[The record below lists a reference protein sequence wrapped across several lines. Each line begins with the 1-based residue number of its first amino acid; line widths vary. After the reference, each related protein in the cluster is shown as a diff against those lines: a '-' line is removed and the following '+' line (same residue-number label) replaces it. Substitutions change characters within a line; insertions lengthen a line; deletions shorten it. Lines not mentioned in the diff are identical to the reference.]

1 LKCLKTSSNI
11 LVLDLK
17 EIARIKKRNY
27 ISFFIIY
34 FTLSIIQIYLAVY
47 LPLYLL
53 NIRLVVRSELAFI
66 QVLAFSVL
74 FLDPFLGF
82 SFDKYVKNK
91 KMIISFSI
99 LFFLISFFVSIFS
112 SNYLPIFGIF
122 LALNLLSQGIIKV
135 GISKMI
141 IDLSANEIIKDN
153 NLVAI
158 NISSNIG
165 SFIPSI
171 VFIFVLSDLFDL
183 NHWNMFFLI
192 GVLSSLP
199 MLLSI
204 IFLKD
209 FGNSFK
215 KKKEL
220 QNEVMNSPK
229 VLPKAS
235 PFNFFFLF
243 LSYLLIWSDK
253 LYQFPFSSWILTK
266 FGQQSFNIYSIS
278 YILFVLLNISG
289 WIIGQKISKR
299 ENRKL
304 EMFISE
310 KKKTSALDR
319 TVIQE
324 KLIFS
329 FKIKKRKKIII
340 ITVGSYIFL
349 TFVMA
354 FSDFFVMMIVQ
365 GIIQVL
371 AGIFMLNYISLMMTI
386 ANNRKHKTFSFQCL
400 KLAYAF
406 SCVIF
411 IPLGTYI
418 SAFIPIETLIIITG
432 ILSTLALAPLIL
444 LKVKPKKKLF

>member
-1 LKCLKTSSNI
+1 MKCLKTSSNI

-289 WIIGQKISKR
+289 WIIGKKISKI

-329 FKIKKRKKIII
+329 FKIKKSKKIII

>member
-1 LKCLKTSSNI
+1 MKCLKTSSNV

-74 FLDPFLGF
+74 FLDPVLGF

-91 KMIISFSI
+91 KIIISFSI
-99 LFFLISFFVSIFS
+99 LLFLISFFVSIFS

-153 NLVAI
+153 NLVTI

-171 VFIFVLSDLFDL
+171 VFLFVLSDLFDL

-209 FGNSFK
+209 FGNSLI

-229 VLPKAS
+229 AS
-235 PFNFFFLF
+235 PFNFIFLF
-243 LSYLLIWSDK
+243 SSYLLIWSDK

-266 FGQQSFNIYSIS
+266 FGQQSFNLYSIS
-278 YILFVLLNISG
+278 YIVFVLLNISG

-299 ENRKL
+299 ENRKFK
-304 EMFISE
+304 MFISE
-310 KKKTSALDR
+310 KKKTSALDS
-319 TVIQE
+319 TLIQE
-324 KLIFS
+324 KLMFS

-340 ITVGSYIFL
+340 ITVGIYIFL
-349 TFVMA
+349 TFIMA
-354 FSDFFVMMIVQ
+354 FSDFFLMMIVQ

-371 AGIFMLNYISLMMTI
+371 AGIFLLNYISLMMTI
-386 ANNRKHKTFSFQCL
+386 VNNGKHKTFYFQCL
-400 KLAYAF
+400 KLSYAF

-411 IPLGTYI
+411 IPLGTYF
-418 SAFIPIETLIIITG
+418 SDFIPIETLILIAG
-432 ILSTLALAPLIL
+432 MLSTLALAPLIL
-444 LKVKPKKKLF
+444 LKDKPK

>member
-1 LKCLKTSSNI
+1 MKCLKTSSNI

-17 EIARIKKRNY
+17 QIARVKKRNY

-74 FLDPFLGF
+74 FVEPLLGF
-82 SFDKYVKNK
+82 AFDKYVKNK
-91 KMIISFSI
+91 KLIISFSI
-99 LFFLISFFVSIFS
+99 LLFLISFFVLILFVSIY
-112 SNYLPIFGIF
+112 NYLPIFGIF

-153 NLVAI
+153 NLVTI

-171 VFIFVLSDLFDL
+171 VFLFVLSDLFDL
-183 NHWNMFFLI
+183 SHWNMFFLI

-209 FGNSFK
+209 FGNSFQ
-215 KKKEL
+215 KKKEI
-220 QNEVMNSPK
+220 QNEVMNSPR
-229 VLPKAS
+229 VLPKIS
-235 PFNFFFLF
+235 PFNFILLF

-266 FGQQSFNIYSIS
+266 FGQQSFNLYSIS
-278 YILFVLLNISG
+278 YIVFVLLNISG
-289 WIIGQKISKR
+289 WIIGQKISKK
-299 ENRKL
+299 N
-304 EMFISE
+304 
-310 KKKTSALDR
+310 SALDS
-319 TVIQE
+319 I
-324 KLIFS
+324 L
-329 FKIKKRKKIII
+329 KIKKRIII
-340 ITVGSYIFL
+340 ITVGIYIFL

-354 FSDFFVMMIVQ
+354 FSDFFLMMIVQ

-371 AGIFMLNYISLMMTI
+371 AGIFMLNYISLMMSM
-386 ANNRKHKTFSFQCL
+386 ANNGKHKTFTFQCL

-406 SCVIF
+406 SCVTF
-411 IPLGTYI
+411 IPLGTYF
-418 SAFIPIETLIIITG
+418 SDFIQIETLILIAG
-432 ILSTLALAPLIL
+432 MLSTLALAPLIF

>member
-1 LKCLKTSSNI
+1 MKCLKTSSNI

-74 FLDPFLGF
+74 FLDPILGF

-91 KMIISFSI
+91 KIIISFSI
-99 LFFLISFFVSIFS
+99 LLFLISFFVLILFVSIY
-112 SNYLPIFGIF
+112 NYLPIFGIF

-153 NLVAI
+153 NLVTI

-171 VFIFVLSDLFDL
+171 VFLFVLSDLFDL

-209 FGNSFK
+209 FGNSFQK
-215 KKKEL
+215 IKEL

-229 VLPKAS
+229 LS
-235 PFNFFFLF
+235 PFNFILLF

-266 FGQQSFNIYSIS
+266 FGQQSFNLYSIS
-278 YILFVLLNISG
+278 YIVFVLLNISG
-289 WIIGQKISKR
+289 WIIGQKISK
-299 ENRKL
+299 K
-304 EMFISE
+304 I
-310 KKKTSALDR
+310 SALDS
-319 TVIQE
+319 T
-324 KLIFS
+324 
-329 FKIKKRKKIII
+329 FKIKKRKEIII
-340 ITVGSYIFL
+340 ITVGIYIFL

-354 FSDFFVMMIVQ
+354 FSDFFLMMMIQ
-365 GIIQVL
+365 AIIQIL
-371 AGIFMLNYISLMMTI
+371 AGIFMLNYISLMITI
-386 ANNRKHKTFSFQCL
+386 ANNGKHKTFTFQCL

-411 IPLGTYI
+411 IPLGTYF
-418 SAFIPIETLIIITG
+418 SAFVPIETLILIAG

-444 LKVKPKKKLF
+444 LKVDPIKKSF

>member
-1 LKCLKTSSNI
+1 MKCLKTSANI

-17 EIARIKKRNY
+17 EIARVKKRNY
-27 ISFFIIY
+27 VSFFIIY
-34 FTLSIIQIYLAVY
+34 FTLSIIQIYSAVY

-74 FLDPFLGF
+74 FVDPILGF

-91 KMIISFSI
+91 KIIISFSI
-99 LFFLISFFVSIFS
+99 LLFLISFFVSIYFVS
-112 SNYLPIFGIF
+112 IYNYLPIFGIF
-122 LALNLLSQGIIKV
+122 LALNLLSQGVIKV

-153 NLVAI
+153 NLVTI
-158 NISSNIG
+158 NISSNVG

-171 VFIFVLSDLFDL
+171 VFLFVLSDFFDL
-183 NHWNMFFLI
+183 NHWNIFFLI
-192 GVLSSLP
+192 GVLLSLP
-199 MLLSI
+199 MLVSI

-220 QNEVMNSPK
+220 QNEVMNSPN
-229 VLPKAS
+229 VLPKVS
-235 PFNFFFLF
+235 PFNFILLF

-253 LYQFPFSSWILTK
+253 IYQFPFSSWILTK
-266 FGQQSFNIYSIS
+266 FGQQSFNLYSIS
-278 YILFVLLNISG
+278 YIVFVLLNILG
-289 WIIGQKISKR
+289 WIIGQKISK
-299 ENRKL
+299 
-304 EMFISE
+304 
-310 KKKTSALDR
+310 KK
-319 TVIQE
+319 
-324 KLIFS
+324 
-329 FKIKKRKKIII
+329 KKIII
-340 ITVGSYIFL
+340 ITVGIYIFL

-354 FSDFFVMMIVQ
+354 FSDFFLMMIVQ

-411 IPLGTYI
+411 IPLGTYL
-418 SAFIPIETLIIITG
+418 SAFIPIETLILIAG
-432 ILSTLALAPLIL
+432 VLSILALASLIL
-444 LKVKPKKKLF
+444 LKVKPKNRSF

>member
-1 LKCLKTSSNI
+1 M
-11 LVLDLK
+11 
-17 EIARIKKRNY
+17 
-27 ISFFIIY
+27 
-34 FTLSIIQIYLAVY
+34 
-47 LPLYLL
+47 L

-74 FLDPFLGF
+74 FVDPVLGF
-82 SFDKYVKNK
+82 GFDKYVKNK
-91 KMIISFSI
+91 KIIISFSI
-99 LFFLISFFVSIFS
+99 LLFLISFFVLIYFISI
-112 SNYLPIFGIF
+112 YLPIFGIF

-153 NLVAI
+153 NLVTI

-171 VFIFVLSDLFDL
+171 VFLFVLSDLFDL

-209 FGNSFK
+209 FGNSLK

-229 VLPKAS
+229 VS
-235 PFNFFFLF
+235 PFNFILLF
-243 LSYLLIWSDK
+243 ISYLLIWSDK

-266 FGQQSFNIYSIS
+266 FGQQSFNLYSIS
-278 YILFVLLNISG
+278 YIIFVLLNISG
-289 WIIGQKISKR
+289 WIIGQKISK
-299 ENRKL
+299 
-304 EMFISE
+304 
-310 KKKTSALDR
+310 KTSTLDS
-319 TVIQE
+319 T
-324 KLIFS
+324 
-329 FKIKKRKKIII
+329 FKIKKRKEIII
-340 ITVGSYIFL
+340 ITVGIYIFL
-349 TFVMA
+349 TFIMA
-354 FSDFFVMMIVQ
+354 FSDFFLMMIVQ
-365 GIIQVL
+365 AIIQIL
-371 AGIFMLNYISLMMTI
+371 AGIFMLNYVSLMMTI
-386 ANNRKHKTFSFQCL
+386 ANNGKHKTFYFQCL

-411 IPLGTYI
+411 IPLGTYF
-418 SAFIPIETLIIITG
+418 SAFIPIETLILVAG
-432 ILSTLALAPLIL
+432 MLSTLALAPLIL
-444 LKVKPKKKLF
+444 LKVKPKKK

>member
-1 LKCLKTSSNI
+1 MKCLKTSSNI

-17 EIARIKKRNY
+17 EIARVKKRNY

-82 SFDKYVKNK
+82 LFDKYVKNK
-91 KMIISFSI
+91 KIIISFSI
-99 LFFLISFFVSIFS
+99 LLFLISFFVAILFVSIYNF
-112 SNYLPIFGIF
+112 LPIFGIF

-153 NLVAI
+153 NLVTI

-171 VFIFVLSDLFDL
+171 VFLFVLNDLFDL

-220 QNEVMNSPK
+220 QNEVMDSSKMMPK
-229 VLPKAS
+229 VS
-235 PFNFFFLF
+235 TINFILLF

-266 FGQQSFNIYSIS
+266 FGQQSFNLYSIS
-278 YILFVLLNISG
+278 YIVFVLLNISG
-289 WIIGQKISKR
+289 WIIGQKISK
-299 ENRKL
+299 
-304 EMFISE
+304 
-310 KKKTSALDR
+310 KTSTLDS
-319 TVIQE
+319 T
-324 KLIFS
+324 

-340 ITVGSYIFL
+340 ITVGIYIFL

-354 FSDFFVMMIVQ
+354 FSDFFLMMMFQ
-365 GIIQVL
+365 AIIQIL

-386 ANNRKHKTFSFQCL
+386 ANNGKHKTFTFQSL

-411 IPLGTYI
+411 IPLGTYF
-418 SAFIPIETLIIITG
+418 SAFVPIETLILIAG
-432 ILSTLALAPLIL
+432 MLSTLALAPLIL
-444 LKVKPKKKLF
+444 LKVNPKKKTF

>member
-1 LKCLKTSSNI
+1 MKCLKTSSNI

-91 KMIISFSI
+91 KIIISFSI
-99 LFFLISFFVSIFS
+99 LLFLISFFVSILFVS
-112 SNYLPIFGIF
+112 IYNYLPIFGIF

-153 NLVAI
+153 NLVTI

-171 VFIFVLSDLFDL
+171 VFLFVLSDLFDL

-209 FGNSFK
+209 FGNSFQ

-229 VLPKAS
+229 VLPKVS
-235 PFNFFFLF
+235 PFNFILLF

-266 FGQQSFNIYSIS
+266 FGQQSFNLYSIS
-278 YILFVLLNISG
+278 YIVFVLLNISG
-289 WIIGQKISKR
+289 WIIGQKISK
-299 ENRKL
+299 
-304 EMFISE
+304 
-310 KKKTSALDR
+310 KTSALDS
-319 TVIQE
+319 T
-324 KLIFS
+324 

-340 ITVGSYIFL
+340 ITVGIYILL

-354 FSDFFVMMIVQ
+354 FSDFFLMMIVQ

-371 AGIFMLNYISLMMTI
+371 AGIFMLNYISLMITI
-386 ANNRKHKTFSFQCL
+386 ANNGKHKTFSFQCL

-411 IPLGTYI
+411 IPLGTYF
-418 SAFIPIETLIIITG
+418 SDFIPIETLILIAG
-432 ILSTLALAPLIL
+432 MLSTLALAPLIF
-444 LKVKPKKKLF
+444 LKVKPKKNLF

>member
-1 LKCLKTSSNI
+1 MKCLKTSSNI

-17 EIARIKKRNY
+17 EIARVKKRNY

-66 QVLAFSVL
+66 QFLAFSIL
-74 FLDPFLGF
+74 FVDPALGLL
-82 SFDKYVKNK
+82 FDKFVKNK
-91 KMIISFSI
+91 KIIISFSI
-99 LFFLISFFVSIFS
+99 LLFLISFFVAILFVSIY
-112 SNYLPIFGIF
+112 NYLPIFGIF

-153 NLVAI
+153 NLVTI

-171 VFIFVLSDLFDL
+171 VFLFVLNDLFDL

-209 FGNSFK
+209 FGNSFQ

-220 QNEVMNSPK
+220 QNEVMNSQKMLPK
-229 VLPKAS
+229 VS
-235 PFNFFFLF
+235 PFNFILLF

-266 FGQQSFNIYSIS
+266 FGQQSFNLYSIS
-278 YILFVLLNISG
+278 YIVFVLLNIAG
-289 WIIGQKISKR
+289 WIIGQKISK
-299 ENRKL
+299 
-304 EMFISE
+304 
-310 KKKTSALDR
+310 KTSTLDS
-319 TVIQE
+319 T
-324 KLIFS
+324 
-329 FKIKKRKKIII
+329 FKIKRRKEIII
-340 ITVGSYIFL
+340 ITVGIYISL
-349 TFVMA
+349 TFAMS
-354 FSDFFVMMIVQ
+354 FSDFFLMMIFQ
-365 GIIQVL
+365 AIIQVL
-371 AGIFMLNYISLMMTI
+371 AGIFMLNYISLMMTV
-386 ANNRKHKTFSFQCL
+386 ANNGKHKTFYFQCL

-411 IPLGTYI
+411 IPLGTYL
-418 SAFIPIETLIIITG
+418 SAFVPIETLMITTG
-432 ILSTLALAPLIL
+432 MLSIAALFPLIL
-444 LKVKPKKKLF
+444 FKVDPKKKLF

>member
-1 LKCLKTSSNI
+1 L
-11 LVLDLK
+11 
-17 EIARIKKRNY
+17 Y
-27 ISFFIIY
+27 QSFH
-34 FTLSIIQIYLAVY
+34 
-47 LPLYLL
+47 
-53 NIRLVVRSELAFI
+53 
-66 QVLAFSVL
+66 
-74 FLDPFLGF
+74 
-82 SFDKYVKNK
+82 
-91 KMIISFSI
+91 
-99 LFFLISFFVSIFS
+99 
-112 SNYLPIFGIF
+112 NYLPIFGLF

-141 IDLSANEIIKDN
+141 IDLSANEIVKDS

-171 VFIFVLSDLFDL
+171 IFLFVLSDLFDL

-220 QNEVMNSPK
+220 QNEAMNS
-229 VLPKAS
+229 PKAS
-235 PFNFFFLF
+235 PFNFIFLF

-253 LYQFPFSSWILTK
+253 LYEFPFSSWILTK
-266 FGQQSFNIYSIS
+266 FGQQSFNLYSIS
-278 YILFVLLNISG
+278 YIVFILLNISG

-304 EMFISE
+304 KMFISE
-310 KKKTSALDR
+310 KKKTSALDS
-319 TVIQE
+319 TLIQE
-324 KLIFS
+324 KLMFS

-340 ITVGSYIFL
+340 ITVGIYIFL

-354 FSDFFVMMIVQ
+354 FSDFFLMMIVL

-371 AGIFMLNYISLMMTI
+371 AGIFLLNYISLMMTI
-386 ANNRKHKTFSFQCL
+386 VNNGKHKTFLFQCL

-411 IPLGTYI
+411 IPLGTYF
-418 SAFIPIETLIIITG
+418 SDFIPIETLILIAG
-432 ILSTLALAPLIL
+432 MLSALALAPLIL
-444 LKVKPKKKLF
+444 LKVKPKKMSF

>member
-1 LKCLKTSSNI
+1 MKCLKTSSNI

-209 FGNSFK
+209 FGNSFQ

-266 FGQQSFNIYSIS
+266 FGQQSFNLYSIS
-278 YILFVLLNISG
+278 YIVFVLLNISG

>member
-1 LKCLKTSSNI
+1 MKCLKTSSNI

-17 EIARIKKRNY
+17 QIARVKKRNY

-74 FLDPFLGF
+74 FVDPILGF
-82 SFDKYVKNK
+82 AFDKYVKNK
-91 KMIISFSI
+91 KIIISFSI
-99 LFFLISFFVSIFS
+99 LLFLISFFVLILFVSIY
-112 SNYLPIFGIF
+112 NYLPIFGIF
-122 LALNLLSQGIIKV
+122 FALNLLSQGIIKV

-141 IDLSANEIIKDN
+141 IDLSANEIIKDS
-153 NLVAI
+153 NLVTI

-171 VFIFVLSDLFDL
+171 VFLFVLSDLFDL
-183 NHWNMFFLI
+183 NDWNIFFLI

-209 FGNSFK
+209 FGNSFPQ
-215 KKKEL
+215 KKEL

-229 VLPKAS
+229 VLPKVA
-235 PFNFFFLF
+235 PFNFILLF

-266 FGQQSFNIYSIS
+266 FGQQSFNLYSIS
-278 YILFVLLNISG
+278 YIVFVLLNISG
-289 WIIGQKISKR
+289 WIIGQKISKK
-299 ENRKL
+299 N
-304 EMFISE
+304 
-310 KKKTSALDR
+310 SALDS
-319 TVIQE
+319 T
-324 KLIFS
+324 
-329 FKIKKRKKIII
+329 FKIKKRKEIII
-340 ITVGSYIFL
+340 ITVGIYIFL
-349 TFVMA
+349 TFVMV
-354 FSDFFVMMIVQ
+354 FSDFFLMMIVQ
-365 GIIQVL
+365 GIIQIL
-371 AGIFMLNYISLMMTI
+371 AGIFMLNYISLMMSI
-386 ANNRKHKTFSFQCL
+386 ANNGKHKTFTFQCL

-411 IPLGTYI
+411 IPLGTYF
-418 SAFIPIETLIIITG
+418 SDFIPIETLILIAG
-432 ILSTLALAPLIL
+432 MLSTLALAPLIF

>member
-1 LKCLKTSSNI
+1 MKCLKTSSNV
-11 LVLDLK
+11 LLLDLN
-17 EIARIKKRNY
+17 EIARVKKRNY

-74 FLDPFLGF
+74 FLDPVLGF
-82 SFDKYVKNK
+82 VFDKYVKNK
-91 KMIISFSI
+91 KIIISFSI
-99 LFFLISFFVSIFS
+99 LLFLVSFFVAIYFISIY
-112 SNYLPIFGIF
+112 NYLPIFGLF
-122 LALNLLSQGIIKV
+122 FALNLLSQSIIKV

-171 VFIFVLSDLFDL
+171 VFLFVLSDLFDL
-183 NHWNMFFLI
+183 NYWNMFFLI

-209 FGNSFK
+209 FGNSFQK
-215 KKKEL
+215 KKKEV

-229 VLPKAS
+229 VLKAS

-266 FGQQSFNIYSIS
+266 FGQLSFNLYSIS
-278 YILFVLLNISG
+278 YIVFVMLNISG
-289 WIIGQKISKR
+289 WIIGQKISK
-299 ENRKL
+299 
-304 EMFISE
+304 
-310 KKKTSALDR
+310 KTSALDS
-319 TVIQE
+319 TV
-324 KLIFS
+324 
-329 FKIKKRKKIII
+329 KIKKRKKIIV
-340 ITVGSYIFL
+340 ITVGIYILL

-354 FSDFFVMMIVQ
+354 FSNFFVMMIVQ
-365 GIIQVL
+365 GIIQLL

-406 SCVIF
+406 SCVVF
-411 IPLGTYI
+411 IPLGTYL
-418 SAFIPIETLIIITG
+418 SAFIPIETLILVAG
-432 ILSTLALAPLIL
+432 ILSTLALVPLIL
-444 LKVKPKKKLF
+444 LKVKPKKMSF

>member
-1 LKCLKTSSNI
+1 MKCLKTSSNI
-11 LVLDLK
+11 LVLDTNQK
-17 EIARIKKRNY
+17 KIFARTKKRNY

-34 FTLSIIQIYLAVY
+34 FTLSITQIYLAVY

-74 FLDPFLGF
+74 FVDPVLGF
-82 SFDKYVKNK
+82 GFDKYVKNK
-91 KMIISFSI
+91 KIIISFSI
-99 LFFLISFFVSIFS
+99 LLFLISFFVLIYFISI
-112 SNYLPIFGIF
+112 YLPIFGIF

-153 NLVAI
+153 NLVTI

-171 VFIFVLSDLFDL
+171 VFLFVLSDLFDL

-209 FGNSFK
+209 FGNSLK

-229 VLPKAS
+229 VS
-235 PFNFFFLF
+235 PFNFILLF
-243 LSYLLIWSDK
+243 ISYLLIWSDK

-266 FGQQSFNIYSIS
+266 FGQQSFNLYSIS
-278 YILFVLLNISG
+278 YIIFVLLNISG
-289 WIIGQKISKR
+289 WIIGQKISK
-299 ENRKL
+299 
-304 EMFISE
+304 
-310 KKKTSALDR
+310 KTSTLDS
-319 TVIQE
+319 T
-324 KLIFS
+324 
-329 FKIKKRKKIII
+329 FKIKKRKEIII
-340 ITVGSYIFL
+340 ITVGIYIFL
-349 TFVMA
+349 TFIMA
-354 FSDFFVMMIVQ
+354 FSDFFLMMIVQ
-365 GIIQVL
+365 AIIQIL
-371 AGIFMLNYISLMMTI
+371 AGIFMLNYVSLMMTI
-386 ANNRKHKTFSFQCL
+386 ANNGKHKTFYFQCL

-411 IPLGTYI
+411 IPLGTYF
-418 SAFIPIETLIIITG
+418 SAFIPIETLILVAG
-432 ILSTLALAPLIL
+432 MLSTLALAPLIL
-444 LKVKPKKKLF
+444 LKVKPKKK

>member
-1 LKCLKTSSNI
+1 MKCLKTSSNI

-17 EIARIKKRNY
+17 EIARVKKRNY

-82 SFDKYVKNK
+82 LFDKYVKNK
-91 KMIISFSI
+91 KIIISSSI
-99 LFFLISFFVSIFS
+99 LLFLISFFVAILFVSIYNF
-112 SNYLPIFGIF
+112 LPIFGIF

-153 NLVAI
+153 NLVTI

-171 VFIFVLSDLFDL
+171 VFLFVLNDLFDL

-220 QNEVMNSPK
+220 QNEVMDSSKMMPK
-229 VLPKAS
+229 VS
-235 PFNFFFLF
+235 TINFILLF

-266 FGQQSFNIYSIS
+266 FGQQSFNLYSIS
-278 YILFVLLNISG
+278 YIVFVLLNISG
-289 WIIGQKISKR
+289 WIIGQKISK
-299 ENRKL
+299 
-304 EMFISE
+304 
-310 KKKTSALDR
+310 KTSTLDS
-319 TVIQE
+319 T
-324 KLIFS
+324 

-340 ITVGSYIFL
+340 ITVGIYIFL

-354 FSDFFVMMIVQ
+354 FSDFFLMMMFQ
-365 GIIQVL
+365 AIIQIL

-386 ANNRKHKTFSFQCL
+386 ANNGKHKTFTFQSL

-411 IPLGTYI
+411 IPLGTYF
-418 SAFIPIETLIIITG
+418 SAFVPIETLILIAG
-432 ILSTLALAPLIL
+432 MLSTLALAPLIL
-444 LKVKPKKKLF
+444 LKVNPKKKSF

>member
-1 LKCLKTSSNI
+1 MKCLKTSSSV
-11 LVLDLK
+11 LLLDLK
-17 EIARIKKRNY
+17 EIARVKKRNY

-74 FLDPFLGF
+74 FLDPVLGF

-91 KMIISFSI
+91 KIIISLSI
-99 LFFLISFFVSIFS
+99 LLFLISFFVSIFS

-122 LALNLLSQGIIKV
+122 FALNLLSQSIIKV

-165 SFIPSI
+165 SFMPSI
-171 VFIFVLSDLFDL
+171 VFLFVLNDLFDL

-209 FGNSFK
+209 FGNSFQ

-220 QNEVMNSPK
+220 QNEVINSPK

-235 PFNFFFLF
+235 PFNFIFLF

-266 FGQQSFNIYSIS
+266 FGQQSFNLYSIS
-278 YILFVLLNISG
+278 YIVFVLLNISG
-289 WIIGQKISKR
+289 WIIGKKISK
-299 ENRKL
+299 K
-304 EMFISE
+304 F
-310 KKKTSALDR
+310 SALDS
-319 TVIQE
+319 T
-324 KLIFS
+324 
-329 FKIKKRKKIII
+329 FKIKKRKKIIF
-340 ITVGSYIFL
+340 ITVGVYILL

-354 FSDFFVMMIVQ
+354 FSDFFLMMIVQ

-386 ANNRKHKTFSFQCL
+386 ANNGKHKTFSFQCL

-411 IPLGTYI
+411 IPLGTYL
-418 SAFIPIETLIIITG
+418 SDFIPIETLILIAG
-432 ILSTLALAPLIL
+432 VLSTLALAPLVL
-444 LKVKPKKKLF
+444 LKVKPRKMSF

>member
-1 LKCLKTSSNI
+1 MKCLKTSSNI

-17 EIARIKKRNY
+17 EIARVKKRNY

-66 QVLAFSVL
+66 QFLAFSIL
-74 FLDPFLGF
+74 FVDPALGLL
-82 SFDKYVKNK
+82 FDKFVKNK
-91 KMIISFSI
+91 KIIISFSI
-99 LFFLISFFVSIFS
+99 LLFLISFFVAILFVSIY
-112 SNYLPIFGIF
+112 NYLPIFGIF

-153 NLVAI
+153 NLVTI

-171 VFIFVLSDLFDL
+171 VFLFVLNDLFDL

-220 QNEVMNSPK
+220 QNEVMDSSKMMPK
-229 VLPKAS
+229 VS
-235 PFNFFFLF
+235 TINFILLF

-266 FGQQSFNIYSIS
+266 FGQQSFNLYSIS
-278 YILFVLLNISG
+278 YIVFVLLNISG
-289 WIIGQKISKR
+289 WIIGQKISK
-299 ENRKL
+299 
-304 EMFISE
+304 
-310 KKKTSALDR
+310 KTSTLDS
-319 TVIQE
+319 T
-324 KLIFS
+324 

-340 ITVGSYIFL
+340 ITVGIYIFL

-354 FSDFFVMMIVQ
+354 FSDFFLMMMFQ
-365 GIIQVL
+365 AIIQIL

-386 ANNRKHKTFSFQCL
+386 ANNGKHKTFTFQSL

-411 IPLGTYI
+411 IPLGTYF
-418 SAFIPIETLIIITG
+418 SAFVPIETLILIAG
-432 ILSTLALAPLIL
+432 MLSTLALAPLIL
-444 LKVKPKKKLF
+444 LKVNPKKKTF